1 MEIVVI
7 ILYILSLL
15 YIFLFSMNQLHLTW
29 IYSRNKRSPEHDIP
43 LFADFEPLVTIQLPI
58 YNEKYVVERLIEA
71 VSKLDYPKTKLEI
84 QVLDDSTDETS
95 EIILKKIES
104 LRPLGLNLKFIH
116 REQRTGYKSGALENG
131 LKLANGAFIAIFDA
145 DFIPQADFLRKT
157 ITYFSDS
164 SIGVVQTRWSHIN
177 TDYSLLTQLQAF
189 GLDAHF
195 SIEQRA
201 RNVAGSFINFNGT
214 CGLWRKSCIEDAG
227 GWAFDTLTEDLDLS
241 YRAQLNG
248 WKFKYLEEVST
259 PGELPVLMQAVK
271 SQQFRWNKG
280 GAETARKLFGSV
292 MKSNSSVSKKVHAFF
307 HLFNSSVF
315 VGVLVAALL
324 SVPILYLKPNHPEI
338 TWLFDLG
345 IIFLFGFFGIALF
358 YWVSTKRFYKNP
370 LRIFLSRFPGFL
382 IVSMGLTLHNALA
395 VLEGLWGI
403 KTPFVRT
410 PKFNIHNKLDSWRNN
425 VYIKPSV
432 NLLTILEGLLCLYFI
447 FGIALGI
454 YLKDTTLIIFHVMLA
469 LGFGS
474 VFYYSVK
481 PLAHA

>member
-1 MEIVVI
+1 MGFR
-7 ILYILSLL
+7 Y
-15 YIFLFSMNQLHLTW
+15 
-29 IYSRNKRSPEHDIP
+29 
-43 LFADFEPLVTIQLPI
+43 
-58 YNEKYVVERLIEA
+58 
-71 VSKLDYPKTKLEI
+71 
-84 QVLDDSTDETS
+84 
-95 EIILKKIES
+95 
-104 LRPLGLNLKFIH
+104 LN
-116 REQRTGYKSGALENG
+116 
-131 LKLANGAFIAIFDA
+131 
-145 DFIPQADFLRKT
+145 
-157 ITYFSDS
+157 
-164 SIGVVQTRWSHIN
+164 
-177 TDYSLLTQLQAF
+177 
-189 GLDAHF
+189 
-195 SIEQRA
+195 
-201 RNVAGSFINFNGT
+201 
-214 CGLWRKSCIEDAG
+214 
-227 GWAFDTLTEDLDLS
+227 
-241 YRAQLNG
+241 
-248 WKFKYLEEVST
+248 YLEDVST

-292 MKSNSSVSKKVHAFF
+292 LKSNSSVRKKIHAFF

-324 SVPILYLKPNHPEI
+324 SVPILYVKPNHPEI

-345 IIFLFGFFGIALF
+345 IIFLFGFFSISLF

-382 IVSMGLTLHNALA
+382 IVSMGLSLHNGLA

-425 VYIKPSV
+425 VYIKPSI

-447 FGIALGI
+447 FGIVLGI
-454 YLKDTTLIIFHVMLA
+454 YLNDTALIIFHVMLA

-481 PLAHA
+481 PLTHA